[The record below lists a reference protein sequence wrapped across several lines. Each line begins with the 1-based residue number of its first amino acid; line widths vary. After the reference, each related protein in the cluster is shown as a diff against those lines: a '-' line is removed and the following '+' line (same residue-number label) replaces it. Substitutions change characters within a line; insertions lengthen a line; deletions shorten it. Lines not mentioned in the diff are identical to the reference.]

1 MTFNFDSLSAAIV
14 IGAVILSAETAHAV
28 ELNPAA
34 VIYKLP
40 NQIEWKGTGG
50 NRSAVLV
57 GDPEKPGLYI
67 VINREN
73 VDCVLRAGELTD
85 QSLIARRIALLQ
97 MVTCAAPSYLARYG
111 EPRHPTDL
119 ERDHRVVKYFRASDG
134 RPLSLCVV
142 ATVAGL
148 GILQGPKLR

>member
-1 MTFNFDSLSAAIV
+1 MKTLALGLPKKAWRTITWREGTNKKLRSRFGRVQVRTLSAAIV
-14 IGAVILSAETAHAV
+14 IGAVILSAGTAHAV

-67 VINREN
+67 GHVVGWYRQQ
-73 VDCVLRAGELTD
+73 VRSLTTPC
-85 QSLIARRIALLQ
+85 L
-97 MVTCAAPSYLARYG
+97 
-111 EPRHPTDL
+111 
-119 ERDHRVVKYFRASDG
+119 
-134 RPLSLCVV
+134 
-142 ATVAGL
+142 
-148 GILQGPKLR
+148 